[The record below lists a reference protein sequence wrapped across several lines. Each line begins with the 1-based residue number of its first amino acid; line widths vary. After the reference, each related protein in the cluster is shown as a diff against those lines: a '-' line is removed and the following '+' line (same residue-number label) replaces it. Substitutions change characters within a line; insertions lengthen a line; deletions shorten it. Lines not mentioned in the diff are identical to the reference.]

1 MFNWHDFLYTLLRF
15 GSPPT
20 GNASPSG
27 FGSGDQS
34 SLQDLFRSR
43 ANDMSITDI
52 ECLLAKKK
60 KEEMMKRQRAEEEA
74 AQRSMNAYDTMS
86 GSINQGPPS
95 ASASASS
102 AQVGNLEAMM
112 KQQMEFQRS
121 MMLQMQEQQKNIEKQ
136 RREMEAKRQ
145 MDELK
150 FDMKKIE
157 LMLTMKQGH
166 AAGPVGGVVPT
177 HQNPGSVR
185 ARVGPKNPIKDESQP
200 PAMQRVQQPH
210 TTWSNNQQ
218 QRRNACDI
226 SNNNA
231 NCFKKRKRF
240 TKNDGPLPPELI
252 LTNLTEKGPVPAA
265 PRIGFGGEDDT
276 GNWKRRKTVVRD
288 EEEEEDIVVKES
300 LSDDED

>member
-1 MFNWHDFLYTLLRF
+1 
-15 GSPPT
+15 
-20 GNASPSG
+20 
-27 FGSGDQS
+27 
-34 SLQDLFRSR
+34 
-43 ANDMSITDI
+43 MSISDI

-86 GSINQGPPS
+86 RNSSQGSPP
-95 ASASASS
+95 ASS
-102 AQVGNLEAMM
+102 PTQAGNLEVMM

-121 MMLQMQEQQKNIEKQ
+121 MMVQMQQQQKDLEKQ

-157 LMLTMKQGH
+157 LMLTMKQGN
-166 AAGPVGGVVPT
+166 AASPVGGVVVNQV

-185 ARVGPKNPIKDESQP
+185 ARVGPKNPLKDESQP
-200 PAMQRVQQPH
+200 PATQRIEQKQH
-210 TTWSNNQQ
+210 TTWSNNQPNSAFQ
-218 QRRNACDI
+218 KRNACDI
-226 SNNNA
+226 SNNNG
-231 NCFKKRKRF
+231 FKKRKKF
-240 TKNDGPLPPELI
+240 PKNDGPLPPELI

-265 PRIGFGGEDDT
+265 ARIGIDDT
-276 GNWKRRKTVVRD
+276 GNWKRRKTVVR
-288 EEEEEDIVVKES
+288 EEEEDEDIVVS

>member
-1 MFNWHDFLYTLLRF
+1 MLRF

-20 GNASPSG
+20 GIASSSG

-34 SLQDLFRSR
+34 SLKDLFRTR
-43 ANDMSITDI
+43 ANDMSISDI

-86 GSINQGPPS
+86 GSIIQGLPS
-95 ASASASS
+95 ASASSP
-102 AQVGNLEAMM
+102 QVGNLEAMM

-136 RREMEAKRQ
+136 RQEMEAKRQ

-157 LMLTMKQGH
+157 LLLTMKQGH
-166 AAGPVGGVVPT
+166 AAGPVGGVVPL

-200 PAMQRVQQPH
+200 PVVQRVQQHH

-218 QRRNACDI
+218 QKRNACDI
-226 SNNNA
+226 FNNNA
-231 NCFKKRKRF
+231 NGFKKRKELS
-240 TKNDGPLPPELI
+240 KNYGPLPPELI

-265 PRIGFGGEDDT
+265 PRIGFGEDDT

-288 EEEEEDIVVKES
+288 EEEDEDIVVKES